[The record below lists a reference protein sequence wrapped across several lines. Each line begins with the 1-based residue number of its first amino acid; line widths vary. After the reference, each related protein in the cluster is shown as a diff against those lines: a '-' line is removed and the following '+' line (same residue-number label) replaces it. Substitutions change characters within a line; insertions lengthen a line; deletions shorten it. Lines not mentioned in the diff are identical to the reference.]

1 MIETVKMEGLAATA
15 LIELVADAM
24 SGAFLIY
31 DRDDTIVFAS
41 PQVVGFLPALSAAPQ
56 PGTRLRDV
64 LGRIYD
70 KGGYSADPEGGLK
83 GDTTSSGARRRI
95 SREDWIAGEIAA
107 LWRERSETVV
117 RRDADR
123 WMSLTRRRLPS
134 GYGTCI
140 LRDVSEL
147 RRREDQWRTHLE
159 RVQLTE
165 EILDSLPFP
174 VIVRDRN
181 LLCVAVNKAAERL
194 YCRPADEILG
204 RRADELHAADPA
216 AHIDAANR
224 QVLETGVPFSIGVQI
239 ILPEEPP
246 SCYLMR
252 KFRVGKPGRYY
263 AVTVMEDVAEL
274 LANGEQPEWNFA
286 GLEGVDFIVSDM
298 RRPKSEGQAAEVT
311 PPVDM
316 AGRRV
321 LLVTDNGAV
330 EEEGVSLLLRAGF
343 DATAARNGREL
354 AAVLDITRER
364 QVVVDLVVV
373 DAGMDFACLEAAQAC
388 GIDVL
393 VLEGFQVARELIPS
407 VLRRFRNPPPAQPV
421 ADEQWQI
428 ASAMPVDVLV
438 AEDNG
443 VNQIVFSQIL
453 EGLGYRYAIAADGEE
468 AVRLFRDLQPRIV
481 LMDITLPRLNGFE
494 AASAIREMETV
505 AGTVPII
512 GVLSPAVE
520 GDRDACWAA
529 GMNDVVMK
537 PLSPD
542 VLEEKFR
549 RYLGDESPVT
559 QRRAGLR

>member
-1 MIETVKMEGLAATA
+1 MTETVKMEGLAAA
-15 LIELVADAM
+15 SLLELVADAM
-24 SGAFLIY
+24 AGAFLIY

-64 LGRIYD
+64 LGLIYD
-70 KGGYSADPEGGLK
+70 RGGYSADRDGGLK
-83 GDTTSSGARRRI
+83 GETTSGGDHRRI
-95 SREDWIAGEIAA
+95 GREDWIAGEIAA

-117 RRDADR
+117 RRDAER

-147 RRREDQWRTHLE
+147 RRREDQWRTDLE

-174 VIVRDRN
+174 VMVRDRN

-204 RRADELHAADPA
+204 RRADALHAPDPS

-239 ILPEEPP
+239 ILKEAPP

-263 AVTVMEDVAEL
+263 VVTVMEDVAEML
-274 LANGEQPEWNFA
+274 SSGEQPEWSFA

-298 RRPKSEGQAAEVT
+298 RWPKSERQATAAT
-311 PPVDM
+311 PPVDIT
-316 AGRRV
+316 GRRV
-321 LLVTDNGAV
+321 LLVTDDGAV

-354 AAVLDITRER
+354 AAVLDIIRKR

-407 VLRRFRNPPPAQPV
+407 VVRRFRNPPPAQPV
-421 ADEQWQI
+421 ADEPWQI
-428 ASAMPVDVLV
+428 SSAMPVDVLV

-549 RYLGDESPVT
+549 RYLGDESPVKR
-559 QRRAGLR
+559 RRAGLR

>member
-1 MIETVKMEGLAATA
+1 MDGQGADA
-15 LIELVADAM
+15 LMDLVADAM
-24 SGAFLIY
+24 AGAFLIY

-41 PQVVGFLPALSAAPQ
+41 PQVVGFLPSLSAAPA
-56 PGTRLRDV
+56 PGTRLRDL
-64 LGRIYD
+64 LGAIYD
-70 KGGYSADPEGGLK
+70 KGGYGGDVP
-83 GDTTSSGARRRI
+83 GSVSGGGSRRI
-95 SREDWIAGEIAA
+95 SREDWIAGEIAI

-134 GYGTCI
+134 GSGICI
-140 LRDVSEL
+140 IRDVSEL
-147 RRREDQWRTHLE
+147 RRREDQWRTDLE

-165 EILDSLPFP
+165 EILDSLP
-174 VIVRDRN
+174 VAVMVRDRN
-181 LLCVAVNKAAERL
+181 LTCVAVNKVAEGL

-204 RRADELHAADPA
+204 RRADELHAPEA
-216 AHIDAANR
+216 AARIDAANR
-224 QVLETGVPFSIGVQI
+224 QVLETGVPFSIGIQVI
-239 ILPEEPP
+239 RPDEEP
-246 SCYLMR
+246 SCYHMR

-263 AVTVMEDVAEL
+263 VVTVMEDVAEV
-274 LANGEQPEWNFA
+274 LANGEEPEWNFA
-286 GLEGVDFIVSDM
+286 GLEGVDFIISDM
-298 RRPKSEGQAAEVT
+298 RRAKPQGPDAAA
-311 PPVDM
+311 PVEK

-321 LLVTDNGAV
+321 LLVTADRAV

-354 AAVLDITRER
+354 AAVLDIIREK

-373 DAGMDFACLEAAQAC
+373 EAGMDFACLEAAQAC

-393 VLEGFQVARELIPS
+393 VLEAFQIARELIPS
-407 VLRRFRNPPPAQPV
+407 VERRFRKARPPQQAPDDP
-421 ADEQWQI
+421 WQI
-428 ASAMPVDVLV
+428 SSATPVDVLV
-438 AEDNG
+438 AEDNA

-468 AVRLFRDLQPRIV
+468 AVRLFRELQPRIV

-494 AASAIREMETV
+494 AASRIREVETV
-505 AGTVPII
+505 SGTVPII

-549 RYLGDESPVT
+549 RYLGDESPLK
-559 QRRAGLR
+559 RRRDGLR